1 MTRRFDG
8 TEANKYAIGPGANLE
23 RNELAGAS
31 LQGANLERANLQG
44 VNLEGADLAG
54 ANLRNANLTGADLT
68 GAKWDETTIDPDGW
82 LK

>member
-8 TEANKYAIGPGANLE
+8 TEANKYAIGPGADL
-23 RNELAGAS
+23 
-31 LQGANLERANLQG
+31 
-44 VNLEGADLAG
+44 GADLAG
-54 ANLRNANLTGADLT
+54 ANLRNANLTGADLTDANLGGADLT

>member
-23 RNELAGAS
+23 RDELAGAS
-31 LQGANLERANLQG
+31 L
-44 VNLEGADLAG
+44 
-54 ANLRNANLTGADLT
+54 RNANLTGADLTDANLGGADLT

>member
-23 RNELAGAS
+23 RDELAGAS
-31 LQGANLERANLQG
+31 
-44 VNLEGADLAG
+44 
-54 ANLRNANLTGADLT
+54 LRNANLTGADLT

>member
-1 MTRRFDG
+1 VTRRFDG
-8 TEANKYAIGPGANLE
+8 TEANKYAIGPGADL
-23 RNELAGAS
+23 
-31 LQGANLERANLQG
+31 
-44 VNLEGADLAG
+44 GADLAG

>member
-1 MTRRFDG
+1 VTRRFDG

-23 RNELAGAS
+23 RDELAGAS
-31 LQGANLERANLQG
+31 L
-44 VNLEGADLAG
+44 
-54 ANLRNANLTGADLT
+54 RNANLTGADLTDANLGGADLT

>member
-8 TEANKYAIGPGANLE
+8 TEANKYAIGPGADL
-23 RNELAGAS
+23 
-31 LQGANLERANLQG
+31 
-44 VNLEGADLAG
+44 GADLAG